1 MFNGSPSSAVDPAQ
15 RSPPLPTPR
24 ATASNIGYRRSD
36 PIYYLP
42 SQSRIGYNIFVSAEP
57 DDRDGDRIELP
68 FRSKAVLV
76 TDYLRAELQAGR
88 PGPGERLVVSRIADK
103 LGVSKVPVREAVTQL
118 IGEGLLE
125 LKPNV
130 GPVVPLF
137 TPHEIVETALM
148 RVAID
153 SAAMDSAVPL
163 HDKNSLGQLAD
174 LLAAMDDADDEFTAL
189 NVSFH
194 MAVLEPSPYREMLRT
209 SRMLLERA
217 QRYGTVHRVPG
228 YHEMAQSEH
237 TAIFNAVKAR
247 DLPELKRRHEQH
259 VMTAAEQLVRHL
271 ATEQHEQEVRK

>member
-1 MFNGSPSSAVDPAQ
+1 MSGEAQ
-15 RSPPLPTPR
+15 DR
-24 ATASNIGYRRSD
+24 
-36 PIYYLP
+36 
-42 SQSRIGYNIFVSAEP
+42 QAE
-57 DDRDGDRIELP
+57 RVELP

-88 PGPGERLVVSRIADK
+88 PGPGERLVVSHIAEK

-137 TPHEIVETALM
+137 TPHEVVETALM

-163 HDKNSLGQLAD
+163 HDENSIRELGD
-174 LLAAMDDADDEFTAL
+174 LLAAMEDADEEFTTL
-189 NVSFH
+189 NVAFH
-194 MAVLEPSPYREMLRT
+194 MAILDPSPYREMVRT

-217 QRYGTVHRVPG
+217 QRYGTVNRVPG
-228 YHEMAQSEH
+228 YHEQAQIEH
-237 TAIFNAVKAR
+237 TAILEALKGG
-247 DLPELKRRHEQH
+247 DLAELKRRHEHH
-259 VMTAAEQLVRHL
+259 VITASEQLVRL
-271 ATEQHEQEVRK
+271 LTAQQVSR